1 MAQDLKLI
9 EQLEKETGRKLNKY
23 SLEDEENTF
32 DYFTVYPEGHVVV
45 IGLYKIEKM
54 AALLPIILK
63 FQHLKILNLSFTGLE
78 DISGLKELQ
87 GLKALY
93 LFDNKIRDISSL
105 KELQGLT
112 ELGLGGNQIRD
123 ISIHKYLRGLTG
135 LYLWKNQIS
144 DVSSLKELQGLTY
157 LDLSRNQISDISSL
171 LELKHLTLLDLRE
184 NKITHLPA
192 EVLNLGLEIKWERKE
207 KKNETGLFLEGNPL
221 ESPPPEIVQKGTKA
235 VREYFKAMKGEGE
248 MQALKEVKV
257 LLVGDGAAGKT
268 SLVKQLRGDPF
279 DKNESQT
286 HGINIASWETGPE
299 DFKINVRLWDFG
311 GQEIMHATHQFF
323 LSKRSL
329 YILVLD
335 SRKEEKTEYW
345 LNHVRT
351 FGGSSPVLV
360 VLNKMDENPGFD
372 VNRRFL
378 LEKYP
383 NIKGF
388 YPISCAKGKG
398 IAAFKKALNRELANV
413 ELIRTTWAKH
423 WFNVKSRLEHMTDNF
438 ITYDRYRE
446 ICSEENIPN
455 GTAQDT
461 LVDYLNDLGVILHF
475 KDFHLKETQVLEP
488 RWITTAVYKIINSP
502 ILAAGHGSLDLLSLK
517 EILKPLP
524 GEKPGFTYPPDKY
537 PYIIELMKKFELCY
551 ALDDEHILTPD
562 LLAVGEPKIDFDRDD
577 ALEFRYHYNFL
588 PKSIMPRFMVKRR
601 RDIKDELRWRTGV
614 VLEDRDCEATAL
626 IKADEREHKI
636 FISVAGTRK
645 RDYFAV
651 IRNTFQELHDS
662 FEKLAVEEWIPLPDN
677 DKIAVE
683 YRELL
688 GYEKAGR
695 DDYFVG
701 KLEKSYSVAK
711 LLSGI
716 ETPEDRRD
724 RQPRVIE
731 REIIKVQT
739 EQPVSAQEKTKRF
752 PLFWKI
758 AASIGGL
765 IAFLAALAA
774 IFDSQAAKKFWDW
787 VAYLFNNN

>member
-1 MAQDLKLI
+1 MAHDLELI
-9 EQLEKETGRKLNKY
+9 EQLEKETGEKFNKY
-23 SLEDEENTF
+23 SLGDKIKYVNS
-32 DYFTVYPEGHVVV
+32 FTLDSEGHMDEIWLDGIIKNMDAV
-45 IGLYKIEKM
+45 LD
-54 AALLPIILK
+54 IILK
-63 FQHLKILNLSFTGLE
+63 FQHLKFFRLENCRLVDISTIKELRGLEELNLSQNQISN
-78 DISGLKELQ
+78 ISGLKELRKLRYLNL
-87 GLKALY
+87 GFNKIFDISSLKELPQ
-93 LFDNKIRDISSL
+93 LTCLKLTDNKISDISCLNELQRLTELNLGSNKIRDISSL
-105 KELQGLT
+105 KGLKELIYLNLT
-112 ELGLGGNQIRD
+112 GNQI
-123 ISIHKYLRGLTG
+123 K
-135 LYLWKNQIS
+135 
-144 DVSSLKELQGLTY
+144 
-157 LDLSRNQISDISSL
+157 DISSL
-171 LELKHLTLLDLRE
+171 MELKHLKLLDLGG
-184 NKITHLPA
+184 NKITHLPT
-192 EVLNLGLEIKWERKE
+192 EVLNLGLEIKLHREFKE
-207 KKNETGLFLEGNPL
+207 NETGLLLPGNPL
-221 ESPPPEIVQKGTKA
+221 ESPPPEIIKQGTEA
-235 VREYFKAMKGEGE
+235 IREYFKALAGEGE
-248 MQALKEVKV
+248 KQALKEVKV

-268 SLVKQLRGDPF
+268 SLVKQLRGIPF

-335 SRKEEKTEYW
+335 GRKEEKTEYW

-378 LEKYP
+378 QEKYP

-388 YPISCAKGKG
+388 FPISCAKGKG

-461 LVDYLNDLGVILHF
+461 LVDYLNDLGVILRF
-475 KDFHLKETQVLEP
+475 KEFHLKETQVLEP

-502 ILAAGHGSLDLLSLK
+502 ILAAGHGTLGLSSLE
-517 EILKPLP
+517 EILKPFP
-524 GEKPGFTYPPDKY
+524 GEKQAFTYPTDKY

-551 ALDDEHILTPD
+551 ALDEEHILTPD
-562 LLAVGEPKIDFDRDD
+562 LLAVGEPKIDFDRKD

-601 RDIKDELRWRTGV
+601 RDIKKELRWRTGV
-614 VLEDRDCEATAL
+614 VLEDKDCEATAL
-626 IKADEREHKI
+626 VKADEREHKI
-636 FISVAGTRK
+636 FISVNGTRK

-651 IRNTFQELHDS
+651 IRKTFQEIHDS
-662 FEKLAVEEWIPLPDN
+662 FEKLAVEEWIPLPDH

-688 GYEKAGR
+688 GYE
-695 DDYFVG
+695 
-701 KLEKSYSVAK
+701 
-711 LLSGI
+711 
-716 ETPEDRRD
+716 
-724 RQPRVIE
+724 
-731 REIIKVQT
+731 
-739 EQPVSAQEKTKRF
+739 
-752 PLFWKI
+752 
-758 AASIGGL
+758 
-765 IAFLAALAA
+765 
-774 IFDSQAAKKFWDW
+774 
-787 VAYLFNNN
+787 